1 MANSNKKL
9 KFTFQIGTI
18 DHLGVK
24 LYSTIPPMI
33 AELISNAWDAD
44 AHNVYMYFN
53 DASPKSIIVRDD
65 GSGMDFDELNDK
77 FLKIGRNRR
86 VSTNTDR
93 TPGERPVLGKKGLGK
108 LSMFGI
114 GKKITIS
121 TIKDGKK
128 NSFVMDYDAI
138 KACSQQNTYEPVIL
152 EYEAATQEVSGT
164 EIKIE
169 NLARQSGFDLEG
181 IRKNILSRFSIF
193 SSDFVV
199 HINDDD
205 NLQIDTN

>member
-1 MANSNKKL
+1 
-9 KFTFQIGTI
+9 
-18 DHLGVK
+18 
-24 LYSTIPPMI
+24 
-33 AELISNAWDAD
+33 
-44 AHNVYMYFN
+44 
-53 DASPKSIIVRDD
+53 
-65 GSGMDFDELNDK
+65 
-77 FLKIGRNRR
+77 
-86 VSTNTDR
+86 
-93 TPGERPVLGKKGLGK
+93 
-108 LSMFGI
+108 MFGI

-205 NLQIDTN
+205 N